1 MSPLPRNYRELSKS
15 FLHFLLSGKGD
26 NIKRNVMIGDYS
38 DEGLKMIDLKLFN
51 KELQICLGQ
60 KKYLDQENH
69 GKWKNFFDSEWQR
82 FGETAIFRGNPKQ
95 DERPKYG
102 FFRSLHYGNI
112 ANLVRRKF

>member
-1 MSPLPRNYRELSKS
+1 
-15 FLHFLLSGKGD
+15 
-26 NIKRNVMIGDYS
+26 MIGDYS

-82 FGETAIFRGNPKQ
+82 FGETTIFRGNPKQ
-95 DERPKYG
+95 RGQYQAECDDRRL
-102 FFRSLHYGNI
+102 FR
-112 ANLVRRKF
+112 RRSKDDRFKII